1 MLKLKVSSGGRVTGQ
16 LELPMPL
23 DEMKRQLD
31 TIRTQYQ
38 VRGALGIHT
47 VDCAVPSISW
57 HLSHTILGN
66 DSTLQKLNQL
76 AEVIDNLNAAGLY
89 HLSKSLNPEIQQS
102 LNDVLRIA
110 SHVKPCSM
118 NCYEVIPGVT
128 TEQELG
134 KWLVE
139 HDRLEDKVP
148 ETLRSYLDYRSIGID
163 YRNEH
168 EGEFLTGGYTGIRT
182 GAIGQVLEEQ
192 SALQLTLT
200 TADWWYYLRLPASEE
215 EMTQAK
221 HDLEVEDFDQ
231 ANIAAVKFSAPQL
244 NSLIPPD
251 GVTVEDANK
260 LALCLKEMELEDGEE
275 MKFCAVL
282 EAEQPE
288 TFTEALN
295 IAMNRDDYELVPEN
309 AEEYGKQVLRRIGAD
324 DEIINTIDGYM
335 DFAQLGTDSLAE
347 DGIHRTEFG
356 LVRRLSMPF
365 PPEPEIGQAML

>member
-1 MLKLKVSSGGRVTGQ
+1 MLRLHISSGASRAGQ
-16 LELPMPL
+16 LELPAPPDDL
-23 DEMKRQLD
+23 KRQMETLRPPASD
-31 TIRTQYQ
+31 
-38 VRGALGIHT
+38 HT
-47 VDCAVPSISW
+47 LHVSSVDSPIPSLSW
-57 HLSHTILGN
+57 HLQHVRL
-66 DSTLQKLNQL
+66 DSDPTLQKLNQL
-76 AEVIDNLNAAGLY
+76 AEVIDGLNAAGLY

-102 LNDVLRIA
+102 LDDVLRIA
-110 SHVKPCSM
+110 GHIKPCSI

-168 EGEFLTGGYTGIRT
+168 EGEFLAGGYTGIRT

-192 SALQLTLT
+192 SALQLDLT

-215 EMTQAK
+215 EMAQAK
-221 HDLEVEDFDQ
+221 RDLEVEDFDQ

-282 EAEQPE
+282 DAEQPE

-324 DEIINTIDGYM
+324 DEIIDTIDGYM

-347 DGIHRTEFG
+347 DGVRRTEFG
-356 LVRRLSMPF
+356 LVRRLSNPF

>member
-1 MLKLKVSSGGRVTGQ
+1 MLRLHISDGVSRMGQ
-16 LELPMPL
+16 LELPVPL
-23 DEMKRQLD
+23 DDLKRQMETLRPPASD
-31 TIRTQYQ
+31 
-38 VRGALGIHT
+38 HT
-47 VDCAVPSISW
+47 LHVSSVDSPIPSLSW
-57 HLSHTILGN
+57 HLQHVRL
-66 DSTLQKLNQL
+66 DSDPTLQKLNQL
-76 AEVIDNLNAAGLY
+76 AKVIDNLNTAGLY

-102 LNDVLRIA
+102 LDDVLRIA
-110 SHVKPCSM
+110 SHIKPCSM
-118 NCYEVIPGVT
+118 DFYEVIPGVAM
-128 TEQELG
+128 EQELG

-163 YRNEH
+163 YRNAH
-168 EGEFLTGGYTGIRT
+168 EGEFLAGGYTGIRT

-221 HDLEVEDFDQ
+221 RDLEVEDFSQ
-231 ANIAAVKFSAPQL
+231 AVIAGVKYTAPHL
-244 NSLIPPD
+244 DRLIPAD
-251 GVTVEDANK
+251 GITVEDANE
-260 LALCLKEMELEDGEE
+260 LALCLKEMEQEDGEE

-288 TFTEALN
+288 IFAEALN

-324 DEIINTIDGYM
+324 EEIINTIDGYM

-347 DGIHRTEFG
+347 DGVRRTEFG
-356 LVRRLSMPF
+356 LVRRLSNPF

>member
-1 MLKLKVSSGGRVTGQ
+1 MLKLNVSSGGRVTGQ
-16 LELPMPL
+16 LNLPMPL

-47 VDCAVPSISW
+47 TDCAIPGISW
-57 HLSHTILGN
+57 HLSHTILGS

-76 AEVIDNLNAAGLY
+76 AEVMDGLNTAGLY
-89 HLSKSLNPEIQQS
+89 HLSKSLDTEFQQS
-102 LNDVLRIA
+102 LDDVLRIA

-148 ETLRSYLDYRSIGID
+148 ETLRPYLDYRSIGID

-168 EGEFLTGGYTGIRT
+168 EGEFLSGGYTGIRA
-182 GAIGQVLEEQ
+182 GAMEQVQEEQ
-192 SALQLTLT
+192 SVLQLTLA
-200 TADWWYYLRLPASEE
+200 TADRWYYLRLPASEE

-221 HDLEVEDFDQ
+221 RDLDVEDFSQ
-231 ANIAAVKFSAPQL
+231 AGITAVKFSAPQL
-244 NSLIPPD
+244 NSLIPLD
-251 GVTVEDANK
+251 AVSVEDANA
-260 LALCLKEMELEDGEE
+260 LALCLKEMEQEDGEE

-282 EAEQPE
+282 EVEQPE
-288 TFTEALN
+288 TFAEALN
-295 IAMNRDDYELVPEN
+295 IAMDRDDYELVPEN

-324 DEIINTIDGYM
+324 DEIIDTIDGYM
-335 DFAQLGTDSLAE
+335 DFAQLGSDSLAE
-347 DGIHRTEFG
+347 DGVRRTEFG
-356 LVRRLSMPF
+356 LVRRLSNPF

>member
-1 MLKLKVSSGGRVTGQ
+1 MLRLHISSGASRAGQ
-16 LELPMPL
+16 LELPAPPDDL
-23 DEMKRQLD
+23 KRQMETLRPPTSD
-31 TIRTQYQ
+31 
-38 VRGALGIHT
+38 HT
-47 VDCAVPSISW
+47 LHVSSVDSPIPSLSW
-57 HLSHTILGN
+57 HLQHVRL
-66 DSTLQKLNQL
+66 DSDPTLQKLNQL
-76 AEVIDNLNAAGLY
+76 AEVIDGLNAAGLY

-102 LNDVLRIA
+102 LDNVLRIA
-110 SHVKPCSM
+110 GHIKPCRIDF
-118 NCYEVIPGVT
+118 YEVIPGVA

-168 EGEFLTGGYTGIRT
+168 EGEFLAGGYTGIRT

-192 SALQLTLT
+192 SALQLDLT

-215 EMTQAK
+215 EMAQAK

-231 ANIAAVKFSAPQL
+231 ANIAAVKFSTPQL

-260 LALCLKEMELEDGEE
+260 LALSIKEMELEDGEE

-324 DEIINTIDGYM
+324 DEIIDTIDGYM

-347 DGIHRTEFG
+347 DGVRRTEFG